1 MAWPI
6 DPKKYVSYQDGADS
20 PFNVGLPYGLCPPLK
35 YMTKADVRSFLNCNM
50 ANLAALSETQWV
62 WGELLSSGRTKAWRG
77 IAPFCVQVVEV
88 RPYPMVDLSL
98 YYTKHIGAGAN
109 IYFADTLA
117 NATQAYADFA
127 STVYSISGG
136 SYQMVSVAVGNRCY
150 VNSGGSSLSGPTD
163 GYYLTGNFDRKVYHF
178 VSSYLTEII
187 SI

>member
-6 DPKKYVSYQDGADS
+6 AADRFISFQDGQDS
-20 PFNVGLPYGLCPPLK
+20 PFNVRLPSGLCPPAK
-35 YMTKADVRSFLNCNM
+35 FMTKGDIGYFLNCNM
-50 ANLAALSETQWV
+50 TNLVGFIDSQYIPA
-62 WGELLSSGRTKAWRG
+62 GFLSSGRTKAWRG
-77 IAPFCVQVVEV
+77 IAPFCVQAVEV

-98 YYTKHIGAGAN
+98 YYSKHIGAGAQ

-117 NATQAYADFA
+117 NATQAYADYV

-163 GYYLTGNFDRKVYHF
+163 GYYLTGNHDRKVYHF
-178 VSSYLTEII
+178 VSTFLSQII